1 MERKLTTIMFTD
13 IVGYSRIMSNDEGK
27 GLELLNYQDKLLQPV
42 IERFN
47 GKILKRMGDALFLEF
62 SSSLNALECSIEMQN
77 VLKDFNEN
85 RNVDNQLLLRIGL
98 HIGDVIIREGDL
110 FGEGINVAARL
121 EPLAD
126 PGGICMSQAVYD
138 SVKIKSN
145 FSAIRVGDVS
155 LKNIINKYTVY
166 KIPSFYSRDYDE
178 PYDQELGDNFQIKY
192 QIKDITKLP
201 VPSRSIIGTSLFMI
215 PSYIALILLVAF
227 VTFFFLRDEMINKDE
242 IINLKQ
248 LILNLKDPQN
258 ESMVYVKE
266 LLNYE
271 TRALIDSDVIGDI
284 PQDSIRIIIQKDLN
298 RLISNGSIT
307 YNNDAIKQLNIN
319 KVLKHKIIELESKN
333 NSSLVTR
340 LLLGQIFYGSIK
352 ESPLTSFE
360 SFSDLISSIKLDT
373 NYIIFNMFILI
384 ISIYYMAFKAIRI
397 SFNDIRDV
405 DKVLEYFVDQMG
417 FKSPLYVKKQLIFKP
432 TLFQIIIWG
441 SSSIKARLD
450 VNSIYLTGNIPIIKK
465 LEKMFKSYEI

>member
-13 IVGYSRIMSNDEGK
+13 IVGYSRIMSNNEGK

-85 RNVDNQLLLRIGL
+85 RNVDHQLLLRIGL

-138 SVKIKSN
+138 SVKIKSD

-166 KIPSFYSRDYDE
+166 KIPSFYAGDYDE
-178 PYDQELGDNFQIKY
+178 PYDQELGDNFQINY

-201 VPSRSIIGTSLFMI
+201 VPSRSIIGTSLFII
-215 PSYIALILLVAF
+215 PSYIALVSFAAF
-227 VTFFFLRDEMINKDE
+227 VTFFFLRDNRMNKDE

-258 ESMVYVKE
+258 EPMVYVKE

-271 TRALIDSDVIGDI
+271 TRALIDSDVIEDI
-284 PQDSIRIIIQKDLN
+284 SQDSIRIIIQKDLN

-307 YNNDAIKQLNIN
+307 YNNNAIKQLNIN
-319 KVLKHKIIELESKN
+319 KLLKHKIIELESKN

-384 ISIYYMAFKAIRI
+384 ISIYYMAFK
-397 SFNDIRDV
+397 
-405 DKVLEYFVDQMG
+405 
-417 FKSPLYVKKQLIFKP
+417 SPLYEKKQLIFKP
-432 TLFQIIIWG
+432 TIFQIIIWG

-450 VNSIYLTGNIPIIKK
+450 GNSIYLTGNIPIIKK